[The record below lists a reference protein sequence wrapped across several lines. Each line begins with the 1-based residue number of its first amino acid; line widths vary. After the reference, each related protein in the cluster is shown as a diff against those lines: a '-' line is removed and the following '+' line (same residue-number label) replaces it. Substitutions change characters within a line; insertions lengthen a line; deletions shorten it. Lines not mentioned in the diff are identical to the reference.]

1 MTFIFLPPSS
11 DDLTRLF
18 KAWRFWVVMT
28 MLGGLLGAAL
38 YTIAPPPYRARGT
51 VIVDFNIEEAW
62 VPTQDKQAFYYLER
76 EVRKLIEIAWSDA
89 VMQSVADADG
99 QATVGEL
106 RGGKLLLSQP
116 REGGWVFWAE
126 DENPARAQS
135 LASTWAQAFNARV
148 QDGVTASMTLQSFQ
162 AEIQN
167 GCGGDCAN
175 IEAQIA
181 SLESR
186 SLTVSPYIET
196 SISQQADLP
205 LSRRVNLSAYILTG
219 AIAALCLASLFVL
232 FTNWKGR
239 RA

>member
-1 MTFIFLPPSS
+1 MLTSPSS

-28 MLGGLLGAAL
+28 LLGGLLGAAL
-38 YTIAPPPYRARGT
+38 YTVTPPPYRSRAT

-62 VPTQDKQAFYYLER
+62 KPTQDKQAFYYLER
-76 EVRKLIEIAWSDA
+76 EVRKLIELAWSDS
-89 VMQSVADADG
+89 VMQAVADSDG
-99 QATVGEL
+99 QATVSEL

-126 DENPARAQS
+126 DQSPRRAQS
-135 LASTWAQAFNARV
+135 LAAAWAQAFTARV

-167 GCGGDCAN
+167 GCGGDCAT
-175 IEAQIA
+175 IETQIA
-181 SLESR
+181 GLESR
-186 SLTVSPYIET
+186 SLTVSPYIEI
-196 SISQQADLP
+196 SISQQANLP
-205 LSRRVNLSAYILTG
+205 ISRRINLSAYILTG

-232 FTNWKGR
+232 IVNRKNR
-239 RA
+239 SA